1 MSTRNWPRHLLCL
14 SLGLPLGSA
23 LACGPDFP
31 LRLLD
36 DRAQSLAELPE
47 TNFAFEVSRLGQAM
61 AGLKTATDA
70 TLQPSWDSDDNT
82 RPYREQRDKVE
93 ATELPEN
100 LRAKVA
106 QLRALQDPQ
115 QVEALGRELPDE
127 LRLYIAGAVAFDIG
141 NQALA
146 AQYFRKVLALPAD
159 QRGLRSTW
167 AAYSLGRALVALSI
181 EASVDPQVISA
192 ALRAQARLAFQQARQ
207 LSAEDFSDPLELGI
221 ASLGEEARLA
231 KLNGDWE
238 SAVQLYASQSRLGA
252 GTGYSSLKQVAR
264 ELVALADEQLLEQL
278 KYPTVQKLFT
288 AYLLSRVGWFF
299 DEQPAQ
305 EQRLTRLLLASV
317 TASFDNADR
326 LAALS
331 YQKGDFVA
339 ARAYLD
345 HAGDGGLAWW
355 VRAKLA
361 LRDGDKLQA
370 AAAYAKAAEAFP
382 KDEVWGPRRNADGA
396 WENVQPGCRVEGESA
411 ILALDRGDYLQAF
424 DQLYRSQDIYWPD
437 AATVAERVLTLDE
450 LKIYVDTQVAAPPL
464 AKAQDR
470 DNYVLRPIAAQ
481 LRELLGRRL
490 LREGRYDEAPAYF
503 ESPELQAAAHA
514 YGKARQDAASRWT
527 ATGRAESLFA
537 AATLARKSG
546 MEILGYEMSPDYRW
560 LGGGYSLGKLEV
572 KPGPFLE
579 TAEVRRQQGSE
590 ARPNQRYH
598 YRWIAADLANHAAD
612 QLPRSSQAFAAVLCN
627 AAGWVAGSDE
637 EIRYYQ
643 RYVEQGP
650 YVSWAA
656 NFGQQCQEPKFDEA
670 NKRYLTQPLNSVRSA
685 LRPYKALLPV
695 AALVLL
701 GGVAWRWVRRRKATR

>member
-14 SLGLPLGSA
+14 SLSLPLGSA

-47 TNFAFEVSRLGQAM
+47 TNFAFEVNRLGQAI
-61 AGLKTATDA
+61 AGLKTVTDA
-70 TLQPSWDSDDNT
+70 TLSPYWDSDDNT

-93 ATELPEN
+93 AGELPEN

-106 QLRALQDPQ
+106 QLRTLQDPQ
-115 QVEALGRELPDE
+115 QVEAQGADLPDE
-127 LRLYIAGAVAFDIG
+127 LRLYIAGAVAFDAG

-146 AQYFRKVLALPAD
+146 AEYFRKVLALPAE
-159 QRGLRSTW
+159 QRKLRSTW
-167 AAYSLGRALVALSI
+167 AAYSLGRALVALGT
-181 EASVDPQVISA
+181 EASADPEASA
-192 ALRAQARLAFQQARQ
+192 SVLQAQARLAFQQARQ
-207 LSAEDFSDPLELGI
+207 LSAGDFSDPLELGV

-231 KLNGDWE
+231 KLNGDWD
-238 SAVQLYASQSRLGA
+238 SAVQLYASQSRLGS
-252 GTGYSSLKQVAR
+252 GSGYTSLKQVAA
-264 ELVALADEQLLEQL
+264 ELVALPDEQLQAQL
-278 KYPTVQKLFT
+278 KHSTVQKLFT

-305 EQRLTRLLLASV
+305 EQRLTQLLLASV
-317 TASFDNADR
+317 GDSFDNADR

-339 ARAYLD
+339 AKAYLE

-361 LRDGDKLQA
+361 LRDGDKVQA
-370 AAAYAKAAEAFP
+370 AAAYAKAAAAFP
-382 KDEVWGPRRNADGA
+382 KDEVWGPRRNAD
-396 WENVQPGCRVEGESA
+396 WSFESVQPGCRVEGESA

-450 LKIYVDTQVAAPPL
+450 LKGYVDAHVPAPPP
-464 AKAQDR
+464 AKAEDK
-470 DNYVLRPIAAQ
+470 DNYVRRPVAAQ

-490 LREGRYDEAPAYF
+490 LREGRYAEAPAYF
-503 ESPELQAAAHA
+503 DSPELQAAAQA
-514 YGKARQDAASRWT
+514 YGKGRQDAASRWT

-537 AATLARKSG
+537 AATLARQSG

-560 LGGGYSLGKLEV
+560 LGGGYSLGTVEV

-579 TAEVRRQQGSE
+579 AAEVQRQQGSE

-598 YRWIAADLANHAAD
+598 YRWIAADLANQAAD
-612 QLPRSSQAFAAVLCN
+612 QLPRSSQAFAAVLCK

-656 NFGQQCQEPKFDEA
+656 NFGQQCQEPKFDKA

-685 LRPYKALLPV
+685 LRPYKAVLLV
-695 AALVLL
+695 AALVAL
-701 GGVAWRWVRRRKATR
+701 GGVAWLWIRRRKAAR

>member
-70 TLQPSWDSDDNT
+70 TLQPSWDSDDST

-181 EASVDPQVISA
+181 EASVDPQVTSA